1 MSSKIKQT
9 FALIRLYL
17 LFKILVSNRLKS
29 LAWNYCKGKKGLF
42 LCILVHLLLGLTVET
57 AEGSMAGAKSPLR
70 HFAGAVRDS
79 GSQEA
84 LLGWS
89 PLFQCHQ
96 HPYGPLDG

>member
-1 MSSKIKQT
+1 MMSSKIKHV
-9 FALIRLYL
+9 
-17 LFKILVSNRLKS
+17 FKILVSNRLKS
-29 LAWNYCKGKKGLF
+29 LAWNYCKGKKYLF

-57 AEGSMAGAKSPLR
+57 AEGSVAGAKSPLC

-89 PLFQCHQ
+89 PLFSVTSTLM
-96 HPYGPLDG
+96 GP

>member
-1 MSSKIKQT
+1 MSSKIKL
-9 FALIRLYL
+9 ALISLHL
-17 LFKILVSNRLKS
+17 LFKIPVSNWLKS
-29 LAWNYCKGKKGLF
+29 LAWNYCKGKKCLF

-57 AEGSMAGAKSPLR
+57 AEGSMAHLP
-70 HFAGAVRDS
+70 HFAGAFRDS

-84 LLGWS
+84 QLDWS